1 MARMP
6 QIHFKERLV
15 IKMNGMNL
23 NGINTLY
30 RNPIIGNNKI
40 TVNGLEK
47 LISAKKVTTSSSSK
61 DIGKNQDPSLT
72 ISCVPEETNQNP
84 FGITVQTNVDKDT
97 FECSGKI
104 NTNADPN
111 ATTSRVDRYI
121 ADMGKEE
128 QEQLAEEYLR
138 KAQEIEEQFKNGEI
152 TQEERQDMQKDL
164 QKMYKVE
171 HTTEAF
177 TSDGEE
183 YCTNVA
189 FIDEKARNTKHPD
202 MVNKC
207 IVVDLTG
214 KREQIY
220 GSFKN
225 AENIIRPKHI
235 GNNGQSKKQ
244 NTPIEEAVTDEGK
257 QKLSAQLVKNLMKDY
272 MYQSDKTMME
282 KQKERID
289 EKRETEKEQSQL
301 QFFEAFA

>member
-1 MARMP
+1 M
-6 QIHFKERLV
+6 
-15 IKMNGMNL
+15 
-23 NGINTLY
+23 NGINNIYQNTLM
-30 RNPIIGNNKI
+30 GNT
-40 TVNGLEK
+40 TVSFNQSEHTKKNGMPK
-47 LISAKKVTTSSSSK
+47 
-61 DIGKNQDPSLT
+61 GT
-72 ISCVPEETNQNP
+72 ISGGAELKEEQKSGLSIQMNT
-84 FGITVQTNVDKDT
+84 DKDT
-97 FECSGKI
+97 FEFSGKI

-282 KQKERID
+282 KQKEHID
-289 EKRETEKEQSQL
+289 EKRETEKEQSQM

>member
-152 TQEERQDMQKDL
+152 TQDERQGMQEDL
-164 QKMYKVE
+164 RKMYKVD
-171 HTTEAF
+171 HTVEAF
-177 TSDGEE
+177 TLDGEE
-183 YCTNVA
+183 YCTMVL
-189 FIDEKARNTKHPD
+189 FKDEKRRNSKDP
-202 MVNKC
+202 NLCNAK
-207 IVVDLTG
+207 IAVDLTG

-220 GSFKN
+220 GNFEN
-225 AENIIRPKHI
+225 AESIIRPKPND
-235 GNNGQSKKQ
+235 NNAPSKEQS
-244 NTPIEEAVTDEGK
+244 TPIEEAITGEGK

-272 MYQSDKTMME
+272 MYQNDKTMME
-282 KQKERID
+282 KQKERMD
-289 EKRETEKEQSQL
+289 EKQEEEESQL